1 MMTYCFDTS
10 AIIEITHDG
19 ANARTFAK
27 ALAKAEKVVIS
38 AISIYEVARYTRHV
52 ADEAATREILT
63 FLYQYHIAPVLPDLA
78 ENAALLGAKHKL
90 AMADAIIYATAL
102 EHHAALWT
110 QDEDFAGL
118 SHVRYYPKKKS

>member
-27 ALAKAEKVVIS
+27 ALAKADKVVIS
-38 AISIYEVARYTRHV
+38 AISIYEVARYTGHV
-52 ADEAATREILT
+52 AGEAATREILS
-63 FLYQYHIAPVLPDLA
+63 FLYQYHIAPVSSDIA
-78 ENAALLGAKHKL
+78 ESAAVLGAKHKL

-102 EHHAALWT
+102 EHRAALWT
-110 QDEDFAGL
+110 QDDDFAGL
-118 SHVRYYPKKKS
+118 THVKYYPKKKS